1 MSEAKQPNIKKLQR
15 RANLPK
21 YLRAAAISAF
31 VIAVIGIGI
40 SFYVYNGKA
49 EFRLKPEH
57 TQLSTNV
64 LAEVSNYERTES
76 EGELKKYYIKA
87 DHAKTFTDNHQ
98 ELEGVYLEVYD
109 DQGVNFDKITA
120 DRALYVPEENK
131 NFTGYFAGSV
141 NIETRDAL
149 KVKTEQ
155 ITYTRAKDTAE
166 IEDAVEFERENVK
179 GKSIGAIV
187 HIAEKRLELMKN
199 VEISTYATGADND
212 ITENKIQSAKIQ
224 SNYAMFD
231 QANQKIEFSDNVNI
245 NIIPNGDNAKLT
257 QPTDIKANRATA
269 NFENRQIKQIDLTG
283 NVDVYQRPSA
293 NSAGWTHTQAD
304 KATAKIEREIKRL
317 ELFDNVQIETTLD
330 QSKPTK
336 INSGYALYEKDA
348 DKFTLRNGVRIL
360 TVEDSQPTNIQSAEA
375 VYEQANGKILL
386 TGAAQITQ
394 NNDLLKGSVMT
405 AELFPNKKLKFA
417 DAKGG
422 AYLKQTSDGR
432 LNEISADYLSVS
444 YGENNNLQTAK
455 ADGGAHLKQSSD
467 ERITDLSA
475 NQLNVS
481 YGANNALTNAN
492 AIGNSNVIITP
503 LNSKEYTKL
512 AISAPTAIH
521 LNFKGAGLLDQMQTD
536 GRTTILMNA
545 PNNAPD
551 AANKKIVADSVKTVF
566 QADGKS
572 LARADANGNAELYV
586 EPLNASA
593 QNYKTT
599 INAAQFTC
607 EFYPTGNN
615 AKNCVALTKT
625 KTVRV
630 PTVPTETRGTQTLL
644 ADRLNTIF
652 NQQNQDIQQFDA
664 SGETKFT
671 ELDRHAVA
679 DSINFSADEQIIRL
693 RGGEP
698 TVWDSRARAK
708 AQEIDWNTQTGKT
721 NLRGGV
727 STTYYSQ
734 KTTGG
739 ATPFSATN
747 APVYITADN
756 AELMSKEQTG
766 LYTGNA
772 RAWQDNNY
780 VRADRLFLQQTQ
792 GQLNAD
798 GKVQSVLY
806 NAKQKQNGKESN
818 VPVFAQA
825 EKLSYNRENR
835 ILRYQENVD
844 IRQGTDRIT
853 AGQADVYMDD
863 KNDLSQTIAERNVVI
878 TQPNRRAAG
887 EFAQYTAASEQVLLR
902 GNPASVEDSENG
914 STKGAQIT
922 VFMREK
928 RFVSENKPSVGQTV
942 KDGRIRTVY
951 KIKKQ

>member
-1 MSEAKQPNIKKLQR
+1 MSNKKQPNIKQLQR

-21 YLRAAAISAF
+21 YLRGATIAALI
-31 VIAVIGIGI
+31 IAVTGIGI
-40 SFYVYNGKA
+40 SFYLYKGKA

-57 TQLSTNV
+57 TQLSSNV
-64 LAEVSNYERTES
+64 VAEVSNYERTES
-76 EGELKKYYIKA
+76 DGELKKYYIKA

-98 ELEGVYLEVYD
+98 ELEGVYVEIYD
-109 DQGVNFDKITA
+109 DKGANFDKITA
-120 DRALYVPEENK
+120 DKGLYIPEENK
-131 NFTGYFAGSV
+131 NFTGYFAGNV

-155 ITYTRAKDTAE
+155 ITYTKAKDLAE
-166 IEDAVEFERENVK
+166 IEDAVEFERENIK
-179 GKSIGAIV
+179 GKSVGAIV

-199 VEISTYATGADND
+199 VEINTYATGADND

-231 QANQKIEFSDNVNI
+231 QLNQKIEFNDNVNI

-257 QPTDIKANRATA
+257 QPTDIKTNRATA
-269 NFENRQIKQIDLTG
+269 SFENKQIKQIDLTG
-283 NVDVYQRPSA
+283 NVDVYQHPSVNDA
-293 NSAGWTHTQAD
+293 KWTHTKAD
-304 KATAKIEREIKRL
+304 KATANIDKEVKRL
-317 ELFDNVQIETTLD
+317 ELFDNVRIETTMD
-330 QSKPTK
+330 ETKPTK
-336 INSGYALYEKDA
+336 INAGYALYEKDA
-348 DKFTLRNGVRIL
+348 DKFTLKKDVKIL
-360 TVEDSQPTNIQSAEA
+360 TVEDAQPTNIQSAEA
-375 VYEQANGKILL
+375 VYEQTNGKIFL
-386 TGAAQITQ
+386 TGGAQITQ
-394 NNDLLKGSVMT
+394 NNDLIKGEILT
-405 AELFPNKKLKFA
+405 AELFPDKKLKYA
-417 DAKGG
+417 DSKGG
-422 AYLKQTSDGR
+422 AYLKQNNDKGF
-432 LNEISADYLSVS
+432 NEISADNLSVN

-455 ADGGAHLKQSSD
+455 ADGGARLKQSSD
-467 ERITDLSA
+467 ERVTDISA
-475 NQLNVS
+475 NQLTIS
-481 YGANNALTNAN
+481 YGANGVLQNAN
-492 AIGNSNVIITP
+492 ALGNGNAVITP
-503 LNSKEYTKL
+503 VNSKDYTKL
-512 AISAPTAIH
+512 SMSAPTAIH
-521 LNFKGAGLLDQMQTD
+521 LNFKGAGLLDQMQTE
-536 GRTTILMNA
+536 GRTTIQMNA

-551 AANKKIVADSVKTVF
+551 AANKRITADSVKTVF

-572 LARADANGNAELYV
+572 LAHADANGNAELYV
-586 EPLNASA
+586 EPLNAGA

-599 INAAQFTC
+599 INAAQFSC

-615 AKNCVALTKT
+615 AKNCVAQTKT

-630 PTVPTETRGTQTLL
+630 PTLPNETHGTQTLI
-644 ADRLNTIF
+644 ADKLNTTF

-664 SGETKFT
+664 SGNTKFT
-671 ELDRHAVA
+671 ELDRNAVA
-679 DSINFSADEQIIRL
+679 DSINFAANEQIIRL

-708 AQEIDWNTQTGKT
+708 AQEIDWNTASGKT
-721 NLRGGV
+721 NLRGSV

-739 ATPFSATN
+739 ATPFNATS
-747 APVYITADN
+747 APVFITAEN
-756 AELMSKEQTG
+756 AELSSRDETG

-772 RAWQDNNY
+772 RAWQENNY
-780 VRADRLFLQQTQ
+780 VRAERLFLQQKQ

-806 NAKQKQNGKESN
+806 NAKQRENGKESN

-825 EKLSYNRENR
+825 EKLSYNHENR

-853 AGQADVYMDD
+853 SGSADIYMDD
-863 KNDLSQTIAERNVVI
+863 KNDLSQTIAEKNVVI

-887 EFAQYTAASEQVLLR
+887 EFAQYTAANEQILLR
-902 GNPASVEDSENG
+902 GSPASVEDGENG
-914 STKGAQIT
+914 STQGAQIT

-928 RFVSENKPSVGQTV
+928 RFVSENKPGVGQTT